1 MSWTIKIEVVGE
13 EQADAVLEVLR
24 NAEEEVELEFGFNTS
39 KTFDGEGSQAGVEV
53 YFEEQFA
60 KLDLPPMPFS
70 EGIAACPIESVCG
83 MDCKIA
89 IDTAVRH
96 GKHLQATGFEI
107 SDCRTLQFECKTIC
121 EVFING

>member
-13 EQADAVLEVLR
+13 EQADAILEVLH
-24 NAEEEVELEFGFNTS
+24 NAEEEVELEFSFNTS
-39 KTFDGEGSQAGVEV
+39 KTFDGEGSQANVEV

-60 KLDLPPMPFS
+60 KLGMAAMPFA
-70 EGIAACPIESVCG
+70 ENIFPMPIESVCG

-96 GKHLQATGFEI
+96 GKHLQATGYED
-107 SDCRTLQFECKTIC
+107 SDLRTLQLETKIIC
-121 EVFING
+121 EVYING